1 MKSKPVLLGLLVLVL
16 LLIGGGYFFLSN
28 RSAEPAEEE
37 DAIVEEELESLSPE
51 EIGLEMTASSNKKQ
65 VKFVINKPEGI
76 TGVEYELTYTAGDGQ
91 QRGVI
96 GMVEDIS
103 GDTIESKFLDLGS
116 CSSGTCK
123 YDTGVETVNL
133 LLKVTKEDEK
143 TYQVEDSLD
152 L

>member
-28 RSAEPAEEE
+28 RSAEPVEEE